1 MNKDYTEDLVH
12 KEAGSTHSVTQS
24 MTGQSGISQST
35 TGQAGS
41 SQLGT
46 VQSVTGQSA
55 TVRKYKITIAGESY
69 FLVSDEP
76 EERVRGVARF
86 VDNQMKAIAQ
96 LGHSDD
102 LKRVAVLV
110 AMQCAS
116 KMVAATELVEKCQ
129 AYNDKL
135 LGSSEENGPTESI

>member
-1 MNKDYTEDLVH
+1 MNKDTSLEDIPH
-12 KEAGSTHSVTQS
+12 KEGSVQ
-24 MTGQSGISQST
+24 
-35 TGQAGS
+35 S
-41 SQLGT
+41 SQ
-46 VQSVTGQSA
+46 VK
-55 TVRKYKITIAGESY
+55 KYKITIAGESY

-96 LGHSDD
+96 MGHSDD

-129 AYNDKL
+129 AYNDRL
-135 LGSSEENGPTESI
+135 LGMVTEEMGTLYPPKE